1 MLGLPGIPVAATVR
15 PPRKG
20 PIIRQRMPSYNVGL
34 NCCPIAI
41 VAKTL
46 SNTRLHKGQLKR
58 RIQATFRLLRAGKDK
73 PSGKESPKS
82 NCKLV
87 IASQDVVNFGSRALG
102 TSNRTNRRGDAAPEP
117 SCKA

>member
-1 MLGLPGIPVAATVR
+1 MLGLPRIPVAATVR

-41 VAKTL
+41 VTKTL
-46 SNTRLHKGQLKR
+46 SNMRLHKGQLKR
-58 RIQATFRLLRAGKDK
+58 RMQATFPLLKAGKDK
-73 PSGKESPKS
+73 PSGKESPKR

-87 IASQDVVNFGSRALG
+87 IASRNVVNLAVEPWALATRA
-102 TSNRTNRRGDAAPEP
+102 NRRGDAAPNP
-117 SCKA
+117 KL